1 MSKVEFKNRIKEF
14 RKKKGLRQTDL
25 ARLVG
30 IFQSELSEIERGI
43 RKPSVYLAKKIAKAL
58 GASLD
63 DLFSK
68 LFLLQLWLI
77 QKLKTKY
84 WIRF

>member
-1 MSKVEFKNRIKEF
+1 MQKVEFKNRIREF

-58 GASLD
+58 GVGLD
-63 DLFSK
+63 DLFSA
-68 LFLLQLWLI
+68 
-77 QKLKTKY
+77 
-84 WIRF
+84 

>member
-1 MSKVEFKNRIKEF
+1 MPKVEFKNRIREF
-14 RKKKGLRQTDL
+14 RKKRGLRQTDL

-58 GASLD
+58 EASLD
-63 DLFSK
+63 DLFSS
-68 LFLLQLWLI
+68 
-77 QKLKTKY
+77 
-84 WIRF
+84 

>member
-1 MSKVEFKNRIKEF
+1 MQKVEFKNRIREF
-14 RKKKGLRQTDL
+14 RKKRGLRQIDL

-43 RKPSVYLAKKIAKAL
+43 RKPSVYLAKKIAKVL

-63 DLFSK
+63 DLFSA
-68 LFLLQLWLI
+68 
-77 QKLKTKY
+77 
-84 WIRF
+84 

>member
-1 MSKVEFKNRIKEF
+1 MQKVEFKNRIREF

-30 IFQSELSEIERGI
+30 IFQSELSEIERGV

-58 GASLD
+58 GVSLD
-63 DLFSK
+63 DLFPS
-68 LFLLQLWLI
+68 
-77 QKLKTKY
+77 
-84 WIRF
+84 

>member
-1 MSKVEFKNRIKEF
+1 MPKVEFKNRIREF

-58 GASLD
+58 GVSLD
-63 DLFSK
+63 DLFSA
-68 LFLLQLWLI
+68 
-77 QKLKTKY
+77 
-84 WIRF
+84 

>member
-1 MSKVEFKNRIKEF
+1 MPKVEFKNRIREF
-14 RKKKGLRQTDL
+14 RKKRGLRQTDL

-63 DLFSK
+63 DLFSA
-68 LFLLQLWLI
+68 
-77 QKLKTKY
+77 
-84 WIRF
+84 

>member
-1 MSKVEFKNRIKEF
+1 MLKVEFKNRIREF

-58 GASLD
+58 GVSLD
-63 DLFSK
+63 DLFSS
-68 LFLLQLWLI
+68 
-77 QKLKTKY
+77 
-84 WIRF
+84 

>member
-1 MSKVEFKNRIKEF
+1 MQKVEFKNRIREF
-14 RKKKGLRQTDL
+14 RKKRGLRQIDL

-58 GASLD
+58 GVSLD
-63 DLFSK
+63 DLFSA
-68 LFLLQLWLI
+68 
-77 QKLKTKY
+77 
-84 WIRF
+84 

>member
-1 MSKVEFKNRIKEF
+1 MPKVEFKNRIREF

-30 IFQSELSEIERGI
+30 IFQSELSEIERGL

-58 GASLD
+58 GVSLD
-63 DLFSK
+63 DLF
-68 LFLLQLWLI
+68 LA
-77 QKLKTKY
+77 
-84 WIRF
+84 

>member
-1 MSKVEFKNRIKEF
+1 MSKVEFKNRIEEF

-43 RKPSVYLAKKIAKAL
+43 RKPSVYLAKKIAKVL

-63 DLFSK
+63 DLFSA
-68 LFLLQLWLI
+68 
-77 QKLKTKY
+77 
-84 WIRF
+84 

>member
-1 MSKVEFKNRIKEF
+1 MLKVESKNRIRKF

-25 ARLVG
+25 ARMIG

-58 GASLD
+58 GVSLD
-63 DLFSK
+63 DLF
-68 LFLLQLWLI
+68 LV
-77 QKLKTKY
+77 
-84 WIRF
+84 